1 MKINHITVLKFNSEE
16 SKLFDKAFR
25 AFDNIISEMEKNNIN
40 LITGEDNGD
49 SWGLEDFQNTKEVL
63 LFLVNNDGYILEQ
76 GESS

>member
-1 MKINHITVLKFNSEE
+1 MKINHTTVLKFNSEE
-16 SKLFDKAFR
+16 SKLFDKAFC

-40 LITGEDNGD
+40 LIIGEDNGD
-49 SWGLEDFQNTKEVL
+49 SCSIEDFQHTIEVL

>member
-1 MKINHITVLKFNSEE
+1 MKINHISVLKFNSEE

-49 SWGLEDFQNTKEVL
+49 SWCLEDFQHTKEVL
-63 LFLVNNDGYILEQ
+63 SFLVNNDGYILEQ

>member
-16 SKLFDKAFR
+16 RKLFDKAFY

-49 SWGLEDFQNTKEVL
+49 CWGLEDFQHTKEVL

-76 GESS
+76 GKSS